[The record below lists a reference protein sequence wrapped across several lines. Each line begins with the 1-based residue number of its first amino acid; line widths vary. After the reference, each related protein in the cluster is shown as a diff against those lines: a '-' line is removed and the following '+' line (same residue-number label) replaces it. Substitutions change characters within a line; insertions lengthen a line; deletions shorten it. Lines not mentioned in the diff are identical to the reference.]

1 MKVLLYFEDAK
12 WLAQSGIG
20 RALEH
25 QKRALTEVGIDYT
38 TDPHCTDYDIL
49 HINTYSLNSTRMV
62 KRARKMGKKVIY
74 HAHSTEEDF
83 RNSFI
88 GSNQLAPFVKRRL
101 IRLYSMA
108 DMVITP
114 SAYSK
119 KLLEGYGLTLP
130 IFAVSNGVDI
140 EKYQPNPQKEQQ
152 FREYFQIKPDEKVVI
167 CVGLFFNRK
176 GILDFVEVAKELPE
190 YRFIWFGHTP
200 MWSIP
205 REIRQVVTKNHPK
218 NVLFPGYIK
227 GDIIEGAYSASDLF
241 FFPSYEET
249 EGIVVLEALASQQT
263 ILIRDIPVYAGLT
276 DHLHCYKGQNNQ
288 AFKEIIPEILEGHL
302 PDTKQAGYQFVQDKS
317 IESVGQELKQIYE
330 LVQQTPDF
338 ESLDSIQI

>member
-108 DMVITP
+108 DVVITP

-130 IFAVSNGVDI
+130 IFAVSNGVDM

-152 FREYFQIKPDEKVVI
+152 FKEYFQIKPAEKVVI

-176 GILDFVEVAKELPE
+176 GILDFVEVAKSLPE

-205 REIRQVVTKNHPK
+205 SEIRQVVTKDHPK
-218 NVLFPGYIK
+218 NVVFPGYIK

-276 DHLHCYKGQNNQ
+276 DQLHCYKGQDNQ
-288 AFKEIIPEILEGHL
+288 AFKEIITGVLEGHL

-330 LVQQTPDF
+330 LVQQTSEF
-338 ESLDSIQI
+338 EPLDSIQI